1 MRFLTSD
8 CCSRGEHFGSTAL
21 AYMWYN
27 RAAAQ
32 KNEIAQENKDIIEQ
46 RMTREQ
52 IAEAQRLSREW
63 LEAHPPGN

>member
-1 MRFLTSD
+1 
-8 CCSRGEHFGSTAL
+8 
-21 AYMWYN
+21 MWYN

-52 IAEAQRLSREW
+52 IAEGQRLSTEW
-63 LEAHPPGN
+63 LEAHPSGN